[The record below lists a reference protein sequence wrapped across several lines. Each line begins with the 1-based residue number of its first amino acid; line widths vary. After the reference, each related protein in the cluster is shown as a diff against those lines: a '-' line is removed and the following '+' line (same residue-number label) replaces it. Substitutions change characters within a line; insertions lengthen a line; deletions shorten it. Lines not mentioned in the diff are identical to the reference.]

1 MQQER
6 KGWGGKNLIL
16 PVSQIGRRWAS
27 WRHGH
32 TDSLVEPWGSK
43 DCTKSGQLGS
53 LRWAFG
59 SQELSTGH
67 EERGGWAFPQ
77 VLTWK
82 AHLGV

>member
-6 KGWGGKNLIL
+6 KGWGEVRTDSA
-16 PVSQIGRRWAS
+16 VSQIAGGGPLETRAHRLLSGAL
-27 WRHGH
+27 G
-32 TDSLVEPWGSK
+32 PK
-43 DCTKSGQLGS
+43 DCTKSGQLGG
-53 LRWAFG
+53 LRWAVG
-59 SQELSTGH
+59 SQELSAGH